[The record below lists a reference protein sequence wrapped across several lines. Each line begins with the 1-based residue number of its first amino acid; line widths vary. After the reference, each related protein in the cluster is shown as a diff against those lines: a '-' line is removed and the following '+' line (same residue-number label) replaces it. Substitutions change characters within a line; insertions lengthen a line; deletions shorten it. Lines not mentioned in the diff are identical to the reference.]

1 MLRVYVAH
9 SEDPDTASAVA
20 ELLDTLQRQ
29 ATGPGGAPPVAP
41 NALLVF
47 AAIGHDH
54 AALLGRLA
62 DTWPEAALVGCTTDG
77 EASLVLGFQEDSIV
91 VVALADDAV
100 TFAAGLGRDMARD
113 PAAAARAAVAQ
124 ARAGAPAAPR
134 LALTFPDSL
143 TTSGVAIVDSLQ
155 AELGPDVALLGGT
168 AGDQLHFQRTYQF
181 FGREV
186 LTDTVPLLL
195 VSGPLRLGHGVASG
209 WRPVGRPVRV
219 TGAEANVVYTLGDM
233 TTLAFYRSYLG
244 PDATPIAEYALA
256 VFEPDGGRYHLRAPF
271 SFDASDGSVTF
282 AGDVPVGALVQLTD
296 VDRAG
301 ILAAARASL
310 EHALADYD
318 GAVPQAALFF
328 SCAGRKTTLGSA
340 TDREVGEIRGMLP
353 ADVPIVGFYAYGE
366 IGPLERGGA
375 ARFHNHTFVS
385 LLLGS

>member
-1 MLRVYVAH
+1 MLRVHVAH

-20 ELLDTLQRQ
+20 ELLDTLARQ
-29 ATGPGGAPPVAP
+29 ARGPGLAAPAEP

-62 DTWPEAALVGCTTDG
+62 DAWPGAALLGCTTAG
-77 EASLVLGFQEDSIV
+77 EASLGLGLQEDSIV
-91 VVALADDAV
+91 VAALADDAV
-100 TFAAGLGRDMARD
+100 TFTAGLGRDMARD

-124 ARAGAPAAPR
+124 ARAATPLPPR
-134 LALTFPDSL
+134 LALAFPDSL

-155 AELGPDVALLGGT
+155 AELGPAVTLLGGT
-168 AGDQLHFQRTYQF
+168 AGDQFRFERTYQF

-186 LTDTVPLLL
+186 LTDTVPVLLI
-195 VSGPLRLGHGVASG
+195 SGPLRFGTGVASG

-219 TGAEANVVYTLGDM
+219 TRAEANVVYTLGDT

-244 PDATPIAEYALA
+244 PGAAPMGEYALA

-271 SFDASDGSVTF
+271 SFSDADGSITF

-310 EHALADYD
+310 AHALADYD
-318 GAVPQAALFF
+318 GDAPQAALFF

-340 TDREVGEIRGMLP
+340 ADREMREIEGLLA

-366 IGPLERGGA
+366 IGPLERGGP
-375 ARFHNHTFVS
+375 ARFHNQTFVS